1 MDTCRVDI
9 FRTSKGSLPSL
20 ERSSKLAVGFQSG
33 APGSTHHAAMRWSYK
48 GELGWAHLD
57 KLGPFAAV
65 FKRLPV
71 GLRPC
76 PMSVDVMR
84 FTGQMV
90 TLFSASSLL
99 MWSTKRQ

>member
-1 MDTCRVDI
+1 
-9 FRTSKGSLPSL
+9 
-20 ERSSKLAVGFQSG
+20 
-33 APGSTHHAAMRWSYK
+33 MRWSYK
-48 GELGWAHLD
+48 GEFGWAHLD

-71 GLRPC
+71 ALRPC
-76 PMSVDVMR
+76 PMSVDIMR